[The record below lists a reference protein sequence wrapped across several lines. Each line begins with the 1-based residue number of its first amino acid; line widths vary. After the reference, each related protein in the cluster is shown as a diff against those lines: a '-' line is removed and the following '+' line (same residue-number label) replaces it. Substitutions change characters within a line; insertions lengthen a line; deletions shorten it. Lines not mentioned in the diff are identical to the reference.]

1 MGGSSEDAYAGADGE
16 ALGRGGRGARWWWG
30 GARRRRKHRSTAR
43 QWGGGGGGSWGMRS
57 SGVGLVGWAERGC
70 TRPADW
76 AHRGLVGAGAGLG
89 RGVLGVGRL
98 DLGSR

>member
-1 MGGSSEDAYAGADGE
+1 
-16 ALGRGGRGARWWWG
+16 
-30 GARRRRKHRSTAR
+30 
-43 QWGGGGGGSWGMRS
+43 MRS